1 MKLSCPVIREGGSFV
16 ELWGTEYH
24 FAPMPDGCH
33 VADVDDPKHQDR
45 FLEIGYKIY
54 RGETEQQSAPLPK
67 KRTPKQG

>member
-24 FAPMPDGCH
+24 FVPMPDGCH
-33 VADVDDPKHQDR
+33 VAEVENPEHQDR
-45 FLEIGYKIY
+45 FLSIGYKIY
-54 RGETEQQSAPLPK
+54 RGEDAPAQTTPK

>member
-33 VADVDDPKHQDR
+33 VAEVENPEHQDR
-45 FLEIGYKIY
+45 FLSIGYKIY
-54 RGETEQQSAPLPK
+54 RG
-67 KRTPKQG
+67 

>member
-24 FAPMPDGCH
+24 FVPMPDGCH
-33 VADVDDPKHQDR
+33 VAQVDNPEHQDR

-54 RGETEQQSAPLPK
+54 RGEDAQVQSTPK

>member
-16 ELWGTEYH
+16 ELLGTEYH

-33 VADVDDPKHQDR
+33 VAEVENPEHQDR
-45 FLEIGYKIY
+45 FLSIGYKIY
-54 RGETEQQSAPLPK
+54 RGEDAKAQTTPK

>member
-33 VADVDDPKHQDR
+33 VAEVENQKHQDR

-54 RGETEQQSAPLPK
+54 RGEAEQQSAPSK

>member
-16 ELWGTEYH
+16 ELLGTEYH

-33 VADVDDPKHQDR
+33 VAEVENPEHQDR
-45 FLEIGYKIY
+45 FLSIGYKIY
-54 RGETEQQSAPLPK
+54 RGEDAQVQSTPK

>member
-24 FAPMPDGCH
+24 FVPMLDGCH
-33 VADVDDPKHQDR
+33 VAEVENPEHQDR

-54 RGETEQQSAPLPK
+54 RGEDAQVQPTPK

>member
-33 VADVDDPKHQDR
+33 VAEVENHEHQDR
-45 FLEIGYKIY
+45 FLSIGYKIY
-54 RGETEQQSAPLPK
+54 RGEDTQVQSTPK

>member
-1 MKLSCPVIREGGSFV
+1 MKLSCPIIRDGGSFV

-24 FAPMPDGCH
+24 FAPMPDGFH
-33 VADVDDPKHQDR
+33 VAQVDNPEHQDR

-54 RGETEQQSAPLPK
+54 RGDDAPGQPAPK